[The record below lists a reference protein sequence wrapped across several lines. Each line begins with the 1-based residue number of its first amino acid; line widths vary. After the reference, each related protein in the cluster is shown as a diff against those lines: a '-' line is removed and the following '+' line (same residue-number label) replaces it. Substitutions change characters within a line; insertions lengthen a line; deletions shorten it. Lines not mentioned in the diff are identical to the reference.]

1 MRGANSKRDVATSF
15 GRASTGYRD
24 SPVHRGGRDL
34 QLLSEWANEA
44 TLALDV
50 ATGSGHTGNALM
62 RAGVDEVIVV
72 DLTPEMVA
80 LAQSSFPLLRGV
92 VGDAEGLPFPD
103 DTFDAVS
110 CRIAAHHFPD
120 PATFVAEVARVLD
133 PGGVFVLEDNVAPD
147 DEVLAEFLNRVERLR
162 DPTHVES
169 YSEQRWRDW
178 LDDAGFVV
186 EETAWVR
193 RTLEFDSWVERIGVP
208 QAWLDELQAEF
219 DKAPNAA
226 RRYFDIWY
234 AEDGVASF
242 TTPKLLVRARA

>member
-1 MRGANSKRDVATSF
+1 MGERSDPRPRRRDRRGPHRQRPHARRRRRGHRRRPHPRN
-15 GRASTGYRD
+15 GRTR
-24 SPVHRGGRDL
+24 P
-34 QLLSEWANEA
+34 
-44 TLALDV
+44 
-50 ATGSGHTGNALM
+50 
-62 RAGVDEVIVV
+62 IVV
-72 DLTPEMVA
+72 
-80 LAQSSFPLLRGV
+80 PLLRGV

-120 PATFVAEVARVLD
+120 PATFVAEVARVLA

-208 QAWLDELQAEF
+208 QARLDELQAAF